1 MTNWSDFSPVE
12 EEEKPVDWA
21 AFTPVEEPAEPQPD
35 AQFVSGSR
43 GKMRGGAAPYVAGDD
58 GSAARADVARRDFAA
73 KDPRRVDANVPT
85 ILDRPAPPDLVAKGD
100 AALARD
106 PSQQISPAGAAKAA
120 ALASRGPR
128 IDGALRP
135 LDTAGSLAL
144 DAQEISNP
152 VARGAISGLSQLGQ
166 TGIGATRLVAD
177 LVGADG
183 LAEFAGGASKGAA
196 TVARGATEGLG
207 GNAKLA
213 ADITSS
219 IINSAPTILLGMA
232 SGPAMPA
239 LFAQSA
245 MAEYNEGRNSGFG
258 VAESAAR
265 AGVMGAAEVIGERF
279 GFSQQIQ
286 LFKGAVAGASKAE
299 MSKLFG
305 QMIAREIPGEQLT
318 TLIQFMGDKFG
329 PAAQNPEATLAK
341 YLEQAGDTLAVTI
354 GQTAIMGG
362 GPTVVAAA
370 REAFPQKASTA
381 FGKALRDD
389 IRDTSYTQE
398 GALQQAMSYLD
409 TSQGSIDPR
418 LTTKPLVRVEDMPTT
433 PLAPEQI
440 QAIAAANPRP
450 AADPKALAEE
460 AAAAPMQPLGVAAV
474 AQGSLADMAEQ
485 QLGRRT
491 EGGADGLAGPAGV
504 VAGGDAAPGDQPG
517 GGGSD
522 QLDVPGVDAGVGAT
536 AAKPAAGG
544 VEAGPLGEVDKSDS
558 ALNLAQGLD
567 TFKSKGQALTWA
579 VQNRIAHRV
588 DVMPAPD
595 GKGFVLAPK
604 ARQADAATLEGD
616 ANEVATINAETAK
629 LGWRNADGSQYTV
642 TPVRDSEAPSW
653 FAPVQRVAEAA
664 FGIRVLP
671 AVGFDGEGVQYGGRA
686 YVNARNTSP
695 GLVIGLTG
703 HESLHW
709 LEVND
714 PKAAATLR
722 NAIVGTKGKPGLLKG
737 GVVAAR
743 MVIENANLTK
753 GEKPMSKAGATS
765 EILGDINGSMW
776 VDPEFW
782 GKVYELDNGSTMR
795 KVMYQFMRAAAKVVR
810 VATGSRFD
818 VSQYV
823 TDAEAVRNV
832 SAKVWA
838 ERAQAPRKALA
849 KASTKA
855 PVESSDAPAQAR
867 DASTDWAPFPT
878 EMAGKGV
885 PRSEMPQV
893 KVAKRPALFEHLSA
907 MGITS
912 KRETAAAKDL
922 KPTQA
927 EYSQS
932 KTDSAKDIE
941 PGGDRDVV
949 MVSSDGYVLD
959 GHHRWLAAAQQGK
972 GVQVV
977 RFSAPID
984 RLMDAVWRFPDTT
997 VSNESGEAEAGA
1009 VELSDKRKAKINDAA
1024 AAARKWL
1031 PGNVVNQ
1038 AVKLVSGYA
1047 ETPEAE
1053 VPAADRKRLE
1063 AVFKP
1068 VLERA
1073 AQADVG
1079 FGEVMDKLGNELGAE
1094 IAHPPIKGMKRL
1106 VEKMYSDEQGGDGQ
1120 AQPDWAKDTV
1130 RATIIVGS
1138 EAEVTRALA
1147 ALKKAMNVVRVKD
1160 RFERPLETG
1169 YSDILTNVELPNGML
1184 GEVQINVPSMLA
1196 AKELGHLVYEIRRAL
1211 SPGAEATRA
1220 RMAEVGVYG
1229 SARKILRGDET
1240 RSSNSASDTSMPSRT
1255 TRPQSS
1261 SLPDLTQ
1268 KQVRSGSMTT
1278 GISSTST
1285 SLDPG
1290 GRDFQSYIEGSPAAD
1305 GSSDI
1310 IRQARWVAPKF
1321 KPDPAVAA
1329 DVSKRLRLT
1338 KAEAASTSLRWQTGK
1353 PKRDAFSLH
1362 KEGGIPKTITF
1373 LEDQRLASGLP
1384 ALDLA
1389 VEGDREQAAR
1399 LMTAEALAAIRGAG
1413 NAVEWYDKTISKTIG
1428 RMSTRFPE
1436 LRTDPDARTA
1446 FLLTMAITSQGL
1458 NVENNLS
1465 AAIKIYPTYRDTGR
1479 FAERGEGESEAVMA
1493 GNFRLL
1499 NQMLDEFGGMGEMA
1513 RFLATPFTVGEL
1525 KQMGYKIGGELI
1537 DEEVLG
1543 SSVLGPKIG
1552 FGFFSNLTG
1561 NFEPVTM
1568 DMWFMRTVGR
1578 LIGRLKS
1585 FDAARFKGQTD
1596 KFLAALDEVG
1606 GADGLYADS
1615 FDQDMVNA
1623 AREQI
1628 EGEDGKMEP
1637 NAEAIADLARIVN
1650 ARHQKD
1656 FKDNRSAFDAGTRRK
1671 TDLVLASGNII
1682 KSLDKP
1688 KDAPASGGERRLL
1701 RDIVRRV
1708 VDKVAKAHGQR
1719 VPPAAL
1725 QALIW
1730 YPEQELYSALGV
1742 PLAVTSQDYAGA
1754 ALKTLTEGG
1763 FSESAVTTNDDAPSP
1778 PRAVPLSADEKAEII
1793 RRKADEMILKS
1804 ERANPKRTRLFFEVA
1819 PDPNNQALTDRWRVL
1834 PQIDRQVI
1842 SRRVMRA
1849 IVPKVLGAYG
1859 NSAVVLD
1866 QTGSYLDDTNP
1877 SFGLLLKKAGGAVD
1891 IANELGFV
1899 LSQDSMMLLSPKPF
1913 KGGFESGAV
1922 VIAVGNKT
1930 PAEIDAIYQVLR
1942 GLRLSNGEQIS
1953 GQSTANGMMTIMVP
1967 AGDANSFA
1975 NYAHDQ
1981 LGGAYTVFDEA
1992 VYAAFPEKKDY
2003 DYGSPQDDPRGK
2015 AGLARQRARAL
2026 RAEASSL
2033 VASELGGPRQAR
2045 VTRQAGTA
2053 ADSADQG
2060 RVAGP
2065 ASGEASKYAG
2075 VADPFAAG
2083 YSALEG
2089 RKVTLKIRIAD
2100 TGQIANFTVDA
2111 AQYMRDIDERRDTA
2125 RQLAACIAR

>member
-85 ILDRPAPPDLVAKGD
+85 ILDRPAPPDLVAQGD
-100 AALARD
+100 AAMARD

-642 TPVRDSEAPSW
+642 TPVRDAEAPSW

-972 GVQVV
+972 DVKVV
-977 RFSAPID
+977 RFSSPIKE
-984 RLMDAVWRFPDTT
+984 LMNAVWAFGDTM
-997 VSNESGEAEAGA
+997 VSDESGR
-1009 VELSDKRKAKINDAA
+1009 SDDKPATEMS
-1024 AAARKWL
+1024 AARKKKIDGAAKAARAWL
-1031 PGNVVNQ
+1031 PDDVVDQ

-1047 ETPEAE
+1047 ETPKAD
-1053 VPAADRKRLE
+1053 VPAADRTRLE
-1063 AVFKP
+1063 GIFKP
-1068 VLERA
+1068 VLVRA
-1073 AQADVG
+1073 AEANGPFGDVLQ
-1079 FGEVMDKLGNELGAE
+1079 ELGKDLGAE
-1094 IAHPPIKGMKRL
+1094 IAHPGIKGIDRL
-1106 VEKMYSDEQGGDGQ
+1106 VEKMYLDEQATGEK
-1120 AQPDWAKDTV
+1120 AKPEWAADTV

-1138 EAEVTRALA
+1138 AAEVGRALE
-1147 ALKKAMNVVRVKD
+1147 ALKTKMDVVRVKE
-1160 RFERPLETG
+1160 RFERPMETG
-1169 YSDILTNVELPNGML
+1169 YRDILTNVALPNGMR
-1184 GEVQINVPSMLA
+1184 GEVQINVPAMLA
-1196 AKELGHLVYEIRRAL
+1196 AKDLGHLLYEIRRAL
-1211 SPGAEATRA
+1211 PLGAESTRV
-1220 RMAEVGVYG
+1220 RMAEAGVYG
-1229 SARKILRGDET
+1229 AAAQILRGEVT
-1240 RSSNSASDTSMPSRT
+1240 RTSNSSSDTSMPSRM
-1255 TRPQSS
+1255 TRPQSTGTPV
-1261 SLPDLTQ
+1261 LAATQ
-1268 KQVRSGSMTT
+1268 APPGSMTT
-1278 GISSTST
+1278 GMSSTST

-1310 IRQARWVAPKF
+1310 IRQARAAKVKKSDSKPGVNAEIAPNPDTANADRWRLMSPIERQRVTRTLADRYVPRVMEMAGLKGSLEFVQGGFEGETNPAILFRLTDKSYKERGYPALLNAAKMIGRFLDQKATIAYDENILAGENLSYFVKLTPDRNLTPQEVEGVFSSVYAQFSSAAGFTARDGALVFGNFSDLSPEDFRTGIEASVAQSPINF
-1321 KPDPAVAA
+1321 ELSDRTFRSDYIDEGQYASDQPGQADPGGQYVRRWSGDLDALQARFREDLQRELIA
-1329 DVSKRLRLT
+1329 TGQARPRRDSTGLRAGTEDLAKYGIAPGSKRVTVRRL
-1338 KAEAASTSLRWQTGK
+1338 AEALNARAQDVG
-1353 PKRDAFSLH
+1353 AFSPYDTSPEAREAMAQSMADEVAFQLENDAGADTGTGVGWYSVNWPAAVI
-1362 KEGGIPKTITF
+1362 KLAKFYPELRSSKNARSLFTALIAITSNGEKVRQNLSMAMKLYEGYVHDGKTF
-1373 LEDQRLASGLP
+1373 LEVG
-1384 ALDLA
+1384 
-1389 VEGDREQAAR
+1389 
-1399 LMTAEALAAIRGAG
+1399 
-1413 NAVEWYDKTISKTIG
+1413 IG
-1428 RMSTRFPE
+1428 T
-1436 LRTDPDARTA
+1436 
-1446 FLLTMAITSQGL
+1446 
-1458 NVENNLS
+1458 
-1465 AAIKIYPTYRDTGR
+1465 
-1479 FAERGEGESEAVMA
+1479 
-1493 GNFRLL
+1493 
-1499 NQMLDEFGGMGEMA
+1499 
-1513 RFLATPFTVGEL
+1513 
-1525 KQMGYKIGGELI
+1525 KQQE
-1537 DEEVLG
+1537 
-1543 SSVLGPKIG
+1543 
-1552 FGFFSNLTG
+1552 
-1561 NFEPVTM
+1561 
-1568 DMWFMRTVGR
+1568 
-1578 LIGRLKS
+1578 
-1585 FDAARFKGQTD
+1585 
-1596 KFLAALDEVG
+1596 
-1606 GADGLYADS
+1606 
-1615 FDQDMVNA
+1615 
-1623 AREQI
+1623 
-1628 EGEDGKMEP
+1628 
-1637 NAEAIADLARIVN
+1637 
-1650 ARHQKD
+1650 
-1656 FKDNRSAFDAGTRRK
+1656 
-1671 TDLVLASGNII
+1671 
-1682 KSLDKP
+1682 SLDKNLAAFQDLISRMGVGKASDYLLEELMVKDITDQLKLKGEKFNSGYKVDQKLPRSAMIFGP
-1688 KDAPASGGERRLL
+1688 KLGAFFANLMGRDGYLTMDLWWSRTFNRLRGDLLPQATVGGLANIKQLLGNPEMTDEQAIELAKPFRDAYAKRNFKG
-1701 RDIVRRV
+1701 D
-1708 VDKVAKAHGQR
+1708 DK
-1719 VPPAAL
+1719 L
-1725 QALIW
+1725 
-1730 YPEQELYSALGV
+1730 
-1742 PLAVTSQDYAGA
+1742 
-1754 ALKTLTEGG
+1754 
-1763 FSESAVTTNDDAPSP
+1763 
-1778 PRAVPLSADEKAEII
+1778 EKAANTLLKAAEDEINE
-1793 RRKADEMILKS
+1793 A
-1804 ERANPKRTRLFFEVA
+1804 
-1819 PDPNNQALTDRWRVL
+1819 PNNASDREFMV
-1834 PQIDRQVI
+1834 
-1842 SRRVMRA
+1842 S
-1849 IVPKVLGAYG
+1849 
-1859 NSAVVLD
+1859 SA
-1866 QTGSYLDDTNP
+1866 
-1877 SFGLLLKKAGGAVD
+1877 
-1891 IANELGFV
+1891 
-1899 LSQDSMMLLSPKPF
+1899 
-1913 KGGFESGAV
+1913 
-1922 VIAVGNKT
+1922 
-1930 PAEIDAIYQVLR
+1930 
-1942 GLRLSNGEQIS
+1942 
-1953 GQSTANGMMTIMVP
+1953 
-1967 AGDANSFA
+1967 
-1975 NYAHDQ
+1975 
-1981 LGGAYTVFDEA
+1981 
-1992 VYAAFPEKKDY
+1992 
-2003 DYGSPQDDPRGK
+2003 
-2015 AGLARQRARAL
+2015 QRAREILSDKGIDITVADLQAAL
-2026 RAEASSL
+2026 WYYEKRLYA
-2033 VASELGGPRQAR
+2033 ELGAKASDAIGYEEAIDEVTKKGGRESRDPAPPSVFAPRQAR
-2045 VTRQAGTA
+2045 AESRPEA
-2053 ADSADQG
+2053 
-2060 RVAGP
+2060 
-2065 ASGEASKYAG
+2065 EASKYAG

>member
-85 ILDRPAPPDLVAKGD
+85 ILDRPASPDLVAQGD

-106 PSQQISPAGAAKAA
+106 PSQQISPAGAARQRAAAAPVNAAIAKEGAAKAA
-120 ALASRGPR
+120 AEASRPGVFE
-128 IDGALRP
+128 GAG
-135 LDTAGSLAL
+135 TAGDLLVSYGKAFPVAVGFAAGIANLATGGAL
-144 DAQEISNP
+144 DAVSDWADRAGRNMDAQKSTEARAAAGELDQILKDPNTSAVTVLGFLASKPSFVAGAIIESMPSLAIGAGGGRAAVGAFNAAAGRLAPAAMASNRAAIQAEIATMRAKMAESGADLANIGMGAGS
-152 VARGAISGLSQLGQ
+152 VFSDESMRGASLADRYNAAITTALGYKAAGKMTGGGAEASLAGGVSRGALSTGLREGGQEYVESISESAGKAVGTGQPFDLGQ
-166 TGIGATRLVAD
+166 AGKEAVVDAVA
-177 LVGADG
+177 
-183 LAEFAGGASKGAA
+183 
-196 TVARGATEGLG
+196 
-207 GNAKLA
+207 
-213 ADITSS
+213 
-219 IINSAPTILLGMA
+219 
-232 SGPAMPA
+232 
-239 LFAQSA
+239 
-245 MAEYNEGRNSGFG
+245 GFG
-258 VAESAAR
+258 
-265 AGVMGAAEVIGERF
+265 MGAAVG
-279 GFSQQIQ
+279 S
-286 LFKGAVAGASKAE
+286 
-299 MSKLFG
+299 
-305 QMIAREIPGEQLT
+305 
-318 TLIQFMGDKFG
+318 
-329 PAAQNPEATLAK
+329 AQR
-341 YLEQAGDTLAVTI
+341 QA
-354 GQTAIMGG
+354 
-362 GPTVVAAA
+362 P
-370 REAFPQKASTA
+370 
-381 FGKALRDD
+381 
-389 IRDTSYTQE
+389 
-398 GALQQAMSYLD
+398 
-409 TSQGSIDPR
+409 
-418 LTTKPLVRVEDMPTT
+418 RVEDMPTT

-440 QAIAAANPRP
+440 QAIAAANPKP

-642 TPVRDSEAPSW
+642 TPVRDAEAPSW

-753 GEKPMSKAGATS
+753 GEKPMSKAGAVS

-867 DASTDWAPFPT
+867 EASTDWAQFPT

-972 GVQVV
+972 DVKVV

-997 VSNESGEAEAGA
+997 VSSESGEAEAGA
-1009 VELSDKRKAKINDAA
+1009 VEISDKRKAKINDAA

-1079 FGEVMDKLGNELGAE
+1079 FGEVMDKLGEELGAE

-1138 EAEVTRALA
+1138 EAEVPRALA

-1169 YSDILTNVELPNGML
+1169 YSDVLINVELPNGML
-1184 GEVQINVPSMLA
+1184 GEVQINVPSMLV

-1211 SPGAEATRA
+1211 PPGAEATRA

-1229 SARKILRGDET
+1229 SARKILRGEET
-1240 RSSNSASDTSMPSRT
+1240 RASNSASDTSMPSRT

-1261 SLPDLTQ
+1261 SLPDLAQ

-1310 IRQARWVAPKF
+1310 IRQARAAKVKKSDSKPGVNAEIAPN
-1321 KPDPAVAA
+1321 PDTANADRWRLMSPIERQRVTRTLADRYVPRVMEMAGLKGSLEFVQGGFEGETNPAI
-1329 DVSKRLRLT
+1329 LFRLT
-1338 KAEAASTSLRWQTGK
+1338 DKSYKERGYPALLNAAKLIGRFLDQKATIAYDENILAGENLSYFVKLTPDRNLTPQEVEGVFSSVYAQFSSAAGFTARDGALVFGNFSDLSPEDFRTGIEASVAQSPINFELSDRTFRSDYIDEGQYASDQPGQADPGGQYVRRWTGDLDSLQARFREDLQRELIATGQARPRRDSTGLRAGTEDLAKYGIAPGSNRVTVRRLAEALNARAQDVG
-1353 PKRDAFSLH
+1353 AFSPYDTSPEAREAMAQSMADEVAFQLENDAGADTGTGVGWYSVNWPAAII
-1362 KEGGIPKTITF
+1362 KLAKFYPELRSSKNARSLFTALIAITSNGEKVRQNLSMAMKLYEGYVHDGKTF
-1373 LEDQRLASGLP
+1373 LEVGIGTKQQES
-1384 ALDLA
+1384 LDK
-1389 VEGDREQAAR
+1389 
-1399 LMTAEALAAIRGAG
+1399 
-1413 NAVEWYDKTISKTIG
+1413 N
-1428 RMSTRFPE
+1428 
-1436 LRTDPDARTA
+1436 
-1446 FLLTMAITSQGL
+1446 
-1458 NVENNLS
+1458 
-1465 AAIKIYPTYRDTGR
+1465 
-1479 FAERGEGESEAVMA
+1479 
-1493 GNFRLL
+1493 
-1499 NQMLDEFGGMGEMA
+1499 
-1513 RFLATPFTVGEL
+1513 
-1525 KQMGYKIGGELI
+1525 
-1537 DEEVLG
+1537 
-1543 SSVLGPKIG
+1543 
-1552 FGFFSNLTG
+1552 
-1561 NFEPVTM
+1561 
-1568 DMWFMRTVGR
+1568 
-1578 LIGRLKS
+1578 
-1585 FDAARFKGQTD
+1585 
-1596 KFLAALDEVG
+1596 LAALQDLISRMGVGKASDYLLEELMVKDITDQLKLKGEKFNSGYKVDQKLPRSAMIFGPKLGAFFANLMGRDGYLTMDLWWSRTFNRLRGDLLPQATVG
-1606 GADGLYADS
+1606 GLANIKQLLGNPEMTDEQAIELAKPFRDAYAKR
-1615 FDQDMVNA
+1615 N
-1623 AREQI
+1623 
-1628 EGEDGKMEP
+1628 
-1637 NAEAIADLARIVN
+1637 
-1650 ARHQKD
+1650 
-1656 FKDNRSAFDAGTRRK
+1656 FKGD
-1671 TDLVLASGNII
+1671 
-1682 KSLDKP
+1682 DK
-1688 KDAPASGGERRLL
+1688 L
-1701 RDIVRRV
+1701 
-1708 VDKVAKAHGQR
+1708 
-1719 VPPAAL
+1719 
-1725 QALIW
+1725 
-1730 YPEQELYSALGV
+1730 
-1742 PLAVTSQDYAGA
+1742 
-1754 ALKTLTEGG
+1754 
-1763 FSESAVTTNDDAPSP
+1763 
-1778 PRAVPLSADEKAEII
+1778 EKAANMLLKAAEDEIN
-1793 RRKADEMILKS
+1793 K
-1804 ERANPKRTRLFFEVA
+1804 V
-1819 PDPNNQALTDRWRVL
+1819 PNNASDREFMV
-1834 PQIDRQVI
+1834 
-1842 SRRVMRA
+1842 S
-1849 IVPKVLGAYG
+1849 
-1859 NSAVVLD
+1859 SA
-1866 QTGSYLDDTNP
+1866 
-1877 SFGLLLKKAGGAVD
+1877 
-1891 IANELGFV
+1891 
-1899 LSQDSMMLLSPKPF
+1899 
-1913 KGGFESGAV
+1913 
-1922 VIAVGNKT
+1922 
-1930 PAEIDAIYQVLR
+1930 
-1942 GLRLSNGEQIS
+1942 
-1953 GQSTANGMMTIMVP
+1953 
-1967 AGDANSFA
+1967 
-1975 NYAHDQ
+1975 
-1981 LGGAYTVFDEA
+1981 
-1992 VYAAFPEKKDY
+1992 
-2003 DYGSPQDDPRGK
+2003 
-2015 AGLARQRARAL
+2015 QRAREILSDKGTDITVADLQAAL
-2026 RAEASSL
+2026 WYYEKRLYA
-2033 VASELGGPRQAR
+2033 ELGAKASDAIGYEEAIDEVTKKGGRESRDPAPPSVFAPRQAR
-2045 VTRQAGTA
+2045 
-2053 ADSADQG
+2053 ADG
-2060 RVAGP
+2060 RAE
-2065 ASGEASKYAG
+2065 AEASKYAG

>member
-1 MTNWSDFSPVE
+1 MAYVAFDGQLD
-12 EEEKPVDWA
+12 EEEKPGFVPFEGELDA
-21 AFTPVEEPAEPQPD
+21 PAEPQPD

-73 KDPRRVDANVPT
+73 KDPRRVDASVPT
-85 ILDRPAPPDLVAKGD
+85 ILDRPAPPDLVAQGD

-629 LGWRNADGSQYTV
+629 LGWQNADGSQYTV
-642 TPVRDSEAPSW
+642 TPVRDAEAPSW

-743 MVIENANLTK
+743 MVIENANPTK
-753 GEKPMSKAGATS
+753 GEEPMSKAGATS

-849 KASTKA
+849 KASTK
-855 PVESSDAPAQAR
+855 APAQAR

-972 GVQVV
+972 DVKVV
-977 RFSAPID
+977 RFSSPIKE
-984 RLMDAVWRFPDTT
+984 LMNAVWAFGDTT
-997 VSNESGEAEAGA
+997 VSDESGRAG
-1009 VELSDKRKAKINDAA
+1009 DKPATEMS
-1024 AAARKWL
+1024 AARKKKIDGAAKAARAWL
-1031 PGNVVNQ
+1031 PDDVVDQ

-1047 ETPEAE
+1047 ETPKAD
-1053 VPAADRKRLE
+1053 VPAADRTRLE
-1063 AVFKP
+1063 GVFKP
-1068 VLERA
+1068 VLVRA
-1073 AQADVG
+1073 AEANGPFGDVLQ
-1079 FGEVMDKLGNELGAE
+1079 ELGKELGAE
-1094 IAHPPIKGMKRL
+1094 IAHPGIKGIDRL
-1106 VEKMYSDEQGGDGQ
+1106 VEKMYGDEQETGEP
-1120 AQPDWAKDTV
+1120 AQPGWAKDTV

-1138 EAEVTRALA
+1138 EAEVPRALA
-1147 ALKKAMNVVRVKD
+1147 ALKKAMKVARVKN
-1160 RFERPLETG
+1160 RFERPMETG
-1169 YSDILTNVELPNGML
+1169 YSDILVNVELPNGML
-1184 GEVQINVPSMLA
+1184 GEVQINVPPMLA
-1196 AKELGHLVYEIRRAL
+1196 AKDLGHLVYEIRRAL
-1211 SPGAEATRA
+1211 PPGAEATRA
-1220 RMAEVGVYG
+1220 RMAESAVYG
-1229 SARKILRGDET
+1229 SARKILRGEDT
-1240 RSSNSASDTSMPSRT
+1240 STSNSASSTSMPSRI
-1255 TRPQSS
+1255 TRPQSIS
-1261 SLPDLTQ
+1261 RPDLTPMQ
-1268 KQVRSGSMTT
+1268 APPGSMTT

-1310 IRQARWVAPKF
+1310 IRQARAAKVKKSDS
-1321 KPDPAVAA
+1321 KP
-1329 DVSKRLRLT
+1329 
-1338 KAEAASTSLRWQTGK
+1338 G
-1353 PKRDAFSLH
+1353 
-1362 KEGGIPKTITF
+1362 
-1373 LEDQRLASGLP
+1373 
-1384 ALDLA
+1384 
-1389 VEGDREQAAR
+1389 
-1399 LMTAEALAAIRGAG
+1399 
-1413 NAVEWYDKTISKTIG
+1413 
-1428 RMSTRFPE
+1428 
-1436 LRTDPDARTA
+1436 
-1446 FLLTMAITSQGL
+1446 
-1458 NVENNLS
+1458 
-1465 AAIKIYPTYRDTGR
+1465 
-1479 FAERGEGESEAVMA
+1479 
-1493 GNFRLL
+1493 
-1499 NQMLDEFGGMGEMA
+1499 
-1513 RFLATPFTVGEL
+1513 
-1525 KQMGYKIGGELI
+1525 
-1537 DEEVLG
+1537 
-1543 SSVLGPKIG
+1543 
-1552 FGFFSNLTG
+1552 
-1561 NFEPVTM
+1561 
-1568 DMWFMRTVGR
+1568 
-1578 LIGRLKS
+1578 
-1585 FDAARFKGQTD
+1585 
-1596 KFLAALDEVG
+1596 
-1606 GADGLYADS
+1606 
-1615 FDQDMVNA
+1615 VNA
-1623 AREQI
+1623 
-1628 EGEDGKMEP
+1628 
-1637 NAEAIADLARIVN
+1637 
-1650 ARHQKD
+1650 
-1656 FKDNRSAFDAGTRRK
+1656 
-1671 TDLVLASGNII
+1671 
-1682 KSLDKP
+1682 
-1688 KDAPASGGERRLL
+1688 
-1701 RDIVRRV
+1701 
-1708 VDKVAKAHGQR
+1708 
-1719 VPPAAL
+1719 
-1725 QALIW
+1725 
-1730 YPEQELYSALGV
+1730 
-1742 PLAVTSQDYAGA
+1742 
-1754 ALKTLTEGG
+1754 
-1763 FSESAVTTNDDAPSP
+1763 ES
-1778 PRAVPLSADEKAEII
+1778 
-1793 RRKADEMILKS
+1793 
-1804 ERANPKRTRLFFEVA
+1804 
-1819 PDPNNQALTDRWRVL
+1819 
-1834 PQIDRQVI
+1834 
-1842 SRRVMRA
+1842 
-1849 IVPKVLGAYG
+1849 
-1859 NSAVVLD
+1859 
-1866 QTGSYLDDTNP
+1866 
-1877 SFGLLLKKAGGAVD
+1877 
-1891 IANELGFV
+1891 
-1899 LSQDSMMLLSPKPF
+1899 
-1913 KGGFESGAV
+1913 
-1922 VIAVGNKT
+1922 
-1930 PAEIDAIYQVLR
+1930 
-1942 GLRLSNGEQIS
+1942 
-1953 GQSTANGMMTIMVP
+1953 
-1967 AGDANSFA
+1967 
-1975 NYAHDQ
+1975 
-1981 LGGAYTVFDEA
+1981 
-1992 VYAAFPEKKDY
+1992 
-2003 DYGSPQDDPRGK
+2003 
-2015 AGLARQRARAL
+2015 
-2026 RAEASSL
+2026 RAEA
-2033 VASELGGPRQAR
+2033 
-2045 VTRQAGTA
+2045 
-2053 ADSADQG
+2053 
-2060 RVAGP
+2060 
-2065 ASGEASKYAG
+2065 EASKYAG